1 MLKTL
6 SCEVF
11 KVNLKKR
18 LAIPT
23 ISITIGTDEEG
34 GAPLHPSSQLPILV
48 YYLGQQQDSHP
59 LFPILINQ
67 LEAAAQ

>member
-6 SCEVF
+6 SREVF

-48 YYLGQQQDSHP
+48 Y
-59 LFPILINQ
+59 
-67 LEAAAQ
+67 